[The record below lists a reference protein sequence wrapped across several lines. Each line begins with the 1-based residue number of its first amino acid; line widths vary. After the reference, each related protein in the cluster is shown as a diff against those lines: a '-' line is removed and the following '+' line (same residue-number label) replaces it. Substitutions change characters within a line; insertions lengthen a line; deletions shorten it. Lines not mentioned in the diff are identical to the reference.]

1 MIVTTERPIHLQT
14 NIWVLDVPFL
24 AKQEQVCHVEFE
36 IFHYQETAF
45 VLKLKM
51 TLEIDLFLELSM
63 TLEIDLVLE
72 LSMTLKSDLV
82 LEISIALE
90 LDLALELSMIL
101 EFDLLLEL
109 PMTLEIDLVLES
121 SVTQETAL
129 FVCTADLLRCLYIP
143 VYHSKAVP
151 V

>member
-63 TLEIDLVLE
+63 TLEIDL
-72 LSMTLKSDLV
+72 
-82 LEISIALE
+82 
-90 LDLALELSMIL
+90 
-101 EFDLLLEL
+101 LLEL

-143 VYHSKAVP
+143 VYHSKAVSA
-151 V
+151 

>member
-72 LSMTLKSDLV
+72 
-82 LEISIALE
+82 
-90 LDLALELSMIL
+90 
-101 EFDLLLEL
+101 
-109 PMTLEIDLVLES
+109 S

>member
-1 MIVTTERPIHLQT
+1 MIVTTGRPINLQT

-63 TLEIDLVLE
+63 TLKIDLVLE
-72 LSMTLKSDLV
+72 LSMTL
-82 LEISIALE
+82 EI
-90 LDLALELSMIL
+90 
-101 EFDLLLEL
+101 DLLLEL
-109 PMTLEIDLVLES
+109 PMTLEIDLVLDL

-143 VYHSKAVP
+143 VYHSKAVS